1 MILKAAVCVSTG
13 IFSDI
18 IRADPSLLQLS
29 APADTLSSTL
39 TLEPSTPPQLTPD
52 PLATFSSPPVHVE
65 QDARVTTSTF
75 LSQHGSPTT
84 VSSQLTTTE
93 HPMTLAAGQGPTAPT
108 HQAVPA
114 QLNVGDE
121 GERSR

>member
-1 MILKAAVCVSTG
+1 M
-13 IFSDI
+13 
-18 IRADPSLLQLS
+18 
-29 APADTLSSTL
+29 L

-65 QDARVTTSTF
+65 QDAHVTTSTF
-75 LSQHGSPTT
+75 LSQHGLPTT
-84 VSSQLTTTE
+84 ERPLTS
-93 HPMTLAAGQGPTAPT
+93 AAGRGPTGAT
-108 HQAVPA
+108 HREVPA